1 VRAVHELLMTGVTT
15 MPQTEVRVEPTEYE
29 RVIGWRCLQLIEAGM
44 ECSRARR
51 LSERD
56 NWPDAID
63 LMSKGCPE
71 HLAFNI
77 VR

>member
-1 VRAVHELLMTGVTT
+1 MPVTGVRE
-15 MPQTEVRVEPTEYE
+15 MQAIEERSPTEYE

-51 LSERD
+51 LSERE
-56 NWPDAID
+56 NWRDAID
-63 LMSKGCPE
+63 LMDKGCPE

>member
-1 VRAVHELLMTGVTT
+1 MPVTGVRE
-15 MPQTEVRVEPTEYE
+15 MQAVEERPPTEYE

-51 LSERD
+51 LSERE
-56 NWPDAID
+56 NWRDAID